1 MSSLALTVYVL
12 IWPAMATIV
21 LAVLCVGVFRD
32 MRTAK
37 RDGTDLV

>member
-1 MSSLALTVYVL
+1 MSSLALTAYVL
-12 IWPAMATIV
+12 IWPVMATIV

-32 MRTAK
+32 MRIAK